1 MLLPLRDTRPGV
13 GIDWWT
19 GGGAYALASCG
30 GVRLNFRGA
39 RLLPPS
45 TRLRDLGALGWTRAA
60 CNQSAHA
67 LCCADLGCVLPAA
80 PPRVADS
87 GREGVEEGLVP
98 GRWCADSGGKELV
111 SAAVYD
117 VSACDLLDEGLDV
130 VYSAGDVYL
139 RRTDMPVWRYWL
151 CVGLAI
157 ILVRGLSFNLRTLWQ
172 TPTHTSTGAGG
183 QAPPQQWH
191 ALVAALALIA
201 LVVPFDAW
209 DAVYATHADL
219 TFHWATVA
227 YVPAILCLNAATRR
241 GAPVFNVIVAAL
253 QLLAMRLYTSAT
265 TPYDLVF
272 VAMLAW
278 RTWVKILTPAL
289 HGLGLVLDS
298 LYLSL
303 FISLACD
310 ESLESL
316 VAIVGAPFV
325 AARLLV

>member
-1 MLLPLRDTRPGV
+1 MLLPLHEARPGV
-13 GIDWWT
+13 GIAWWA
-19 GGGAYALASCG
+19 GGGAYALASSA

-45 TRLRDLGALGWTRAA
+45 ARLRELGALGWTRAA

-80 PPRVADS
+80 PPRVPD
-87 GREGVEEGLVP
+87 EGGGLVP
-98 GRWCADSGGKELV
+98 ERLCADSGGKVLV

-130 VYSAGDVYL
+130 VYSAGEVYL
-139 RRTDMPVWRYWL
+139 RRTDMPLWRYWL

-157 ILVRGLSFNLRTLWQ
+157 VLVRGLSFNLRTLWQ
-172 TPTHTSTGAGG
+172 PPNNNSKQEHPA
-183 QAPPQQWH
+183 APPPRQWLP
-191 ALVAALALIA
+191 LVAALALIA

-209 DAVYATHADL
+209 DAVYATHADQ
-219 TFHWATVA
+219 TFHWATVM
-227 YVPAILCLNAATRR
+227 YVPSILLLNVATRR

-265 TPYDLVF
+265 TPYDVVF

-278 RTWVKILTPAL
+278 RAWVKVLTPAL
-289 HGLGLVLDS
+289 HGLGLALDS

-303 FISLACD
+303 FITLACD
-310 ESLESL
+310 ETLETL
-316 VAIVGAPFV
+316 VAVVGAPFA
-325 AARLLV
+325 AARLLTARY